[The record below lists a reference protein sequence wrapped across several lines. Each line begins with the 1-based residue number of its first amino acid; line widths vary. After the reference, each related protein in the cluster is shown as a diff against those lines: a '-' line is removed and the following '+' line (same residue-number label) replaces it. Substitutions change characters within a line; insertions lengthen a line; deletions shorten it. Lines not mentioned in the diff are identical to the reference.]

1 MIASMNT
8 PALKSTEPSAPIAP
22 DAPAQT
28 LAVPAEPSPSPL
40 AAGAQGATAAEA
52 IACALAAPERTA
64 EEAAAHPLILV
75 VHASVGSGHRSAAN
89 AIAEAKARN
98 EE

>member
-1 MIASMNT
+1 MNT

-64 EEAAAHPLILV
+64 ERGRRPSAHL
-75 VHASVGSGHRSAAN
+75 SG
-89 AIAEAKARN
+89 ARLGGLGPSLGRPTPSPRP
-98 EE
+98 